1 MTAAQS
7 RLLFTHDP
15 PFSRIRCGTSEEV
28 AMPKLPSFLVLAAA
42 LLCPSL
48 PSGARC
54 ALADTGRPAAPE
66 TAPTLAGAGGTD
78 THDVSPEREERYTR
92 SVRQWLDSLPAE
104 QQKQA
109 RKILRDAHPGL
120 HELRVRI
127 REKTTA
133 LAELRFSS
141 ATPPDTLP
149 RLGQELQRLRAQLR
163 RRLHTVNERLRH
175 EVGVPMGPLGEDGL
189 WLTPLPD
196 DPASGTG
203 SGQIPGKP
211 ADTATQLPRPG
222 RS

>member
-1 MTAAQS
+1 
-7 RLLFTHDP
+7 
-15 PFSRIRCGTSEEV
+15 
-28 AMPKLPSFLVLAAA
+28 MPKLPGFLVLAAA

-48 PSGARC
+48 PFGARC
-54 ALADTGRPAAPE
+54 ALADAGRTAAPE
-66 TAPTLAGAGGTD
+66 TAPVLAGDDGAD
-78 THDVSPEREERYTR
+78 AHDVSPEREERYTR
-92 SVRQWLDSLPAE
+92 SVRQWLDSLPAA

-109 RKILRDAHPGL
+109 RKILREAHPGV
-120 HELRVRI
+120 HALRVRI

-133 LAELRFSS
+133 LAELRFNS

-163 RRLHTVNERLRH
+163 LRLHTVNEQLRH

-196 DPASGTG
+196 DPASGP
-203 SGQIPGKP
+203 GQTPGKP
-211 ADTATQLPRPG
+211 GDAATQFPPPG

>member
-1 MTAAQS
+1 MI
-7 RLLFTHDP
+7 L
-15 PFSRIRCGTSEEV
+15 PFSRIRRGTTKEV

-54 ALADTGRPAAPE
+54 ALADTGRAAAPE
-66 TAPTLAGAGGTD
+66 TAPVLAGNDGMD

-92 SVRQWLDSLPAE
+92 SVRQWLDSLPAA

-109 RKILRDAHPGL
+109 RKILREAHPGL
-120 HELRVRI
+120 HELRARI

-149 RLGQELQRLRAQLR
+149 RLGQELQKLRAQLR
-163 RRLHTVNERLRH
+163 QRLHTVNELLRH
-175 EVGVPMGPLGEDGL
+175 EVGVQMGPLGEDGL

-196 DPASGTG
+196 DPASRPLRTPGT
-203 SGQIPGKP
+203 PDD
-211 ADTATQLPRPG
+211 AATQLSRPG

>member
-1 MTAAQS
+1 MI
-7 RLLFTHDP
+7 L
-15 PFSRIRCGTSEEV
+15 PFSRIRRGTTKEV
-28 AMPKLPSFLVLAAA
+28 AMPKLPGFLVLAAA

-54 ALADTGRPAAPE
+54 ALADTGRAAVPE
-66 TAPTLAGAGGTD
+66 TAPALAGDSAD
-78 THDVSPEREERYTR
+78 AHDVSPEREERYTR
-92 SVRQWLDSLPAE
+92 SVREWLDSLPAA

-109 RKILRDAHPGL
+109 RKILREAHPGL

-133 LAELRFSS
+133 LAELRFNS

-149 RLGQELQRLRAQLR
+149 RLGQELQQLRAQLR
-163 RRLHTVNERLRH
+163 RRLHTVNEQLRH

-196 DPASGTG
+196 DPASGP
-203 SGQIPGKP
+203 GQAPGKP
-211 ADTATQLPRPG
+211 AATDALPRPG